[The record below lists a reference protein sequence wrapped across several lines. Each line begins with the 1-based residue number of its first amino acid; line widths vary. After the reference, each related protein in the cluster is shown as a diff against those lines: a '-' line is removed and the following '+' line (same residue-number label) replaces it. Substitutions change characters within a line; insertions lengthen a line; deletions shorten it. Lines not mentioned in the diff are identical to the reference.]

1 MICLII
7 SLLNKTV
14 FLDRDGVINKKRD
27 DYVKNIN
34 EFVMLGDSS
43 KAIKLLN
50 DENYLVIVIT
60 NQSAINRGLLTHEE
74 LSEIHKVMSQE
85 LEKNNA
91 RVDAIYYCP
100 HRPDENCQCR
110 KPRTELIERAVREH
124 SVSIDQSWFV
134 GDSESDIMA
143 AKNIGLRSI
152 LMKEN
157 GSLLD
162 AVSRIIYV

>member
-1 MICLII
+1 M
-7 SLLNKTV
+7 LNKTV